1 VSPSANRIRWNSI
14 ERSGLTYLVLRI
26 VREGHMRD
34 LYRAALAII
43 LIALS
48 ATAYSTAQDNPPAQS
63 QVEPSPEGAAKVPGG
78 PPREPTVTIFDT
90 REVQGILGKEVRS
103 AADENMGRIVDVL
116 VDRSGQV
123 TAAVIDFGGFLG
135 VGSRKIA
142 VAWNAL
148 RFPPKTNKAERIA
161 LELTRDQV
169 RAAPEYKEDKPVVVL
184 GALGSLESLP
194 FL

>member
-1 VSPSANRIRWNSI
+1 
-14 ERSGLTYLVLRI
+14 
-26 VREGHMRD
+26 MRAP
-34 LYRAALAII
+34 YRVATATT

-48 ATAYSTAQDNPPAQS
+48 AAVYWLAEEHSAAQTQPEQPADDS
-63 QVEPSPEGAAKVPGG
+63 AKAPAGL
-78 PPREPTVTIFDT
+78 PREPTVTILDN
-90 REVQGILGKEVRS
+90 RDVQSVLGKDVRS
-103 AADENMGRIVDVL
+103 AANEDMGRVVDVI

-123 TAAVIDFGGFLG
+123 RAAVIDFGGFLG

-148 RFPPKTNKAERIA
+148 RFPANPKKGEQIA

-169 RAAPEYKEDKPVVVL
+169 RAAPEFKEDRPVVVL

-194 FL
+194 FP